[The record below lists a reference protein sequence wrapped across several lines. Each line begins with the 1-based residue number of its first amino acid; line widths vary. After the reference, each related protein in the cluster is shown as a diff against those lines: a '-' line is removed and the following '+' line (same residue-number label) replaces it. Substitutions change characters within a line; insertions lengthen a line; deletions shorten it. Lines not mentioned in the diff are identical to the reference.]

1 MGCDTK
7 NAIRV
12 KSGTEF
18 WDVPTRQ
25 VSVQSQ
31 ISALGDAQ
39 LFLNKR
45 SHFLCM
51 IAVLVC
57 IITGLIGNL
66 LQSANKSKMA
76 TMLRVFA
83 LVTVAFV
90 WSVFLAMNS
99 DGFAQTPGVTI
110 AANTGMQ
117 TSTIKEGE
125 EISAII
131 QRTASASTPLDV
143 TIKIEEI
150 TSDTSPANI
159 LEDSLESSATTAT
172 IPANATNLTYTIS
185 SQQDTSST
193 NGGTVVI
200 TLIASTANPETYS
213 IPSQDSEKKV
223 TFTVSHYEPTISIHP
238 AGTSDQLD
246 TIQEGEA
253 MSIDVKRDAAAAF
266 DLDVTIMIS
275 ETPRSGTPPP
285 NILEDSLEGSIV
297 VTIPAS
303 KLSFTYTIDSQQDSA
318 NGAGE
323 AVFTL
328 VNADTYAIPTVAANQ
343 KVTFTV
349 THFAGPIATIELAN
363 TDVVS
368 AGTAAEFI
376 VRISKT
382 QSSNFTVVITI
393 SGDTDYIS
401 GSAGDRNVVIPS
413 GMRSKTHS
421 EATTDTM
428 NNTFG
433 TITATIK
440 TSSNY
445 VIGSTKRSA
454 RIYVND
460 TNVPRIYISPLH
472 NGVATSA
479 GRIISGQTGQ
489 FNFRAINVTL
499 VRKDIRLRYSIQEK
513 SPLGINVYDD
523 LLEGNKTAEFEAY
536 HQTTNS
542 TPETIIDLDTL
553 VHTNNVNGLIIA
565 TLRIGPGYELFLQGF
580 NPNITFTVFKKP
592 RISIIPINNSV
603 LSSENKL
610 FEISTDFIPPLIER
624 RGFGFDIKLENYVN
638 GTLNSSP
645 TFTISENKVNHI
657 YQVNA
662 SNNPVEI
669 RIKAD
674 DNYNISSSNDR
685 ATITIRSSALPEI
698 SISTSDT
705 TLSEVDGS
713 IDFLL
718 TASSTP
724 VRTASLEINV
734 NISET
739 SDFIAASNEKNH
751 NVNLPMNETTATL
764 RIPLENDQINESSG
778 SVNAVILGNTNYTV
792 PLPTA
797 TNKRQI
803 SVLISDDDQPTISV
817 IPITGHVVEGSPAKF
832 KVIATPTPQS
842 SFLLTYEITQTIVN
856 TLSRSVIDR
865 STETIGENIP
875 ILFPANQNEV
885 EISIN
890 SEQDSIDEAIASI
903 FVEIKQSNNYK
914 LSTMKKAEVR
924 VVDDDGSRIAVIS
937 PPPTPVSEGDT
948 AEFFVS
954 VAPAPTSDLTVR
966 VEFEQGSGEGIL
978 TTSPDEGSVVL
989 TSSDANGTV
998 SIATKRD
1005 GVFGKGGTLTALLV
1019 SSSLP
1024 NISIIGTNPASLT
1037 VVDAD
1042 EIPTIAI
1049 SPRTGDFNESTGN
1062 SFTLNLTSTTSKP
1075 NTDIEISIEVDDGDN
1090 SYFTQNSPFELSTT
1104 LNANATSTTLIVTP
1118 ENDFKHDPDGTFT
1131 VTVLPPKAGT
1141 PMNYIPAAAPLSV
1154 AVINFTDDDFDNLPV
1169 LSISA
1174 PPEDVMEADG
1184 AEAVFTIASEET
1196 LPQGLNS
1203 LTIQTIITD
1212 SGDYI
1217 SDSEGI
1223 TSGMQVERLISFTGS
1238 EAELRIAIDND
1249 VVMEDFGKITVQL
1262 VAEDPIVSY
1271 KVKDGV
1277 NTASIIIADDDG
1289 GEDVFTRVRI
1299 SADDGP
1305 HTEGSIY

>member
-1 MGCDTK
+1 MVGNTSKVIHVESNIEGIVAATK
-7 NAIRV
+7 PAH
-12 KSGTEF
+12 
-18 WDVPTRQ
+18 
-25 VSVQSQ
+25 VQTHY
-31 ISALGDAQ
+31 SALGIAQ
-39 LFLNKR
+39 PFLKVCAK
-45 SHFLCM
+45 FLCL
-51 IAVLVC
+51 IAVLLSFS
-57 IITGLIGNL
+57 TTLIGNL
-66 LQSANKSKMA
+66 FRLVNNSKLSAMS
-76 TMLRVFA
+76 RVCS
-83 LVTVAFV
+83 LVTVVFV
-90 WSVFLAMNS
+90 WSVFLALNS
-99 DGFAQTPGVTI
+99 VGFAQSTPSVTI

-117 TSTIKEGE
+117 TATIKEGE
-125 EISAII
+125 EISVII

-143 TIKIEEI
+143 IIKIEE
-150 TSDTSPANI
+150 TSDSGTNI

-172 IPANATNLTYTIS
+172 IPANSTNLTYAIS

-193 NGGTVVI
+193 NGSTVVI
-200 TLIASTANPETYS
+200 TLIASTADPITYS
-213 IPSQDSEKKV
+213 IPSEDSEKKV

-238 AGTSDQLD
+238 AGTTDQIK
-246 TIQEGEA
+246 TIMEGEA
-253 MSIDVKRDAAAAF
+253 MSVDVKRSDVSAF
-266 DLDVTIMIS
+266 PLDVTIMIA

-285 NILEDSLEGSIV
+285 NILENSLEGSIV

-328 VNADTYAIPTVAANQ
+328 VNATTYALPTAAANQ

-368 AGTAAEFI
+368 AGTAAEFV

-382 QSSNFTVVITI
+382 QSSNFTVVVTI

-489 FNFRAINVTL
+489 FNFRAINFTL
-499 VRKDIRLRYSIQEK
+499 VRKDIRIRYSIQEK

-523 LLEGNKTAEFEAY
+523 LLEGAKTAEFEAY

-565 TLRIGPGYELFLQGF
+565 TLNTGPGYELFLQGF
-580 NPNITFTVFKKP
+580 NPNITFTVFRKP

-698 SISTSDT
+698 SISTSDP

-751 NVNLPMNETTATL
+751 NINLPVNETTATL
-764 RIPLENDQINESSG
+764 RIPLENDQINETSG

-803 SVLISDDDQPTISV
+803 SVLISS
-817 IPITGHVVEGSPAKF
+817 
-832 KVIATPTPQS
+832 
-842 SFLLTYEITQTIVN
+842 
-856 TLSRSVIDR
+856 TLR
-865 STETIGENIP
+865 
-875 ILFPANQNEV
+875 
-885 EISIN
+885 
-890 SEQDSIDEAIASI
+890 
-903 FVEIKQSNNYK
+903 
-914 LSTMKKAEVR
+914 
-924 VVDDDGSRIAVIS
+924 
-937 PPPTPVSEGDT
+937 
-948 AEFFVS
+948 
-954 VAPAPTSDLTVR
+954 
-966 VEFEQGSGEGIL
+966 
-978 TTSPDEGSVVL
+978 
-989 TSSDANGTV
+989 
-998 SIATKRD
+998 
-1005 GVFGKGGTLTALLV
+1005 
-1019 SSSLP
+1019 
-1024 NISIIGTNPASLT
+1024 
-1037 VVDAD
+1037 
-1042 EIPTIAI
+1042 
-1049 SPRTGDFNESTGN
+1049 
-1062 SFTLNLTSTTSKP
+1062 
-1075 NTDIEISIEVDDGDN
+1075 
-1090 SYFTQNSPFELSTT
+1090 
-1104 LNANATSTTLIVTP
+1104 
-1118 ENDFKHDPDGTFT
+1118 
-1131 VTVLPPKAGT
+1131 
-1141 PMNYIPAAAPLSV
+1141 
-1154 AVINFTDDDFDNLPV
+1154 
-1169 LSISA
+1169 
-1174 PPEDVMEADG
+1174 
-1184 AEAVFTIASEET
+1184 
-1196 LPQGLNS
+1196 
-1203 LTIQTIITD
+1203 
-1212 SGDYI
+1212 
-1217 SDSEGI
+1217 
-1223 TSGMQVERLISFTGS
+1223 
-1238 EAELRIAIDND
+1238 
-1249 VVMEDFGKITVQL
+1249 
-1262 VAEDPIVSY
+1262 
-1271 KVKDGV
+1271 
-1277 NTASIIIADDDG
+1277 
-1289 GEDVFTRVRI
+1289 
-1299 SADDGP
+1299 
-1305 HTEGSIY
+1305 